1 MRRKRTSRGLGIQ
14 ICIESR
20 EDKRDDANKEPEKM
34 ETNYGDDRE
43 KAPTVDAVDDSIP
56 YDGKGKGEQPEH
68 HAIHSF
74 THCIALTLYIS

>member
-1 MRRKRTSRGLGIQ
+1 
-14 ICIESR
+14 
-20 EDKRDDANKEPEKM
+20 M

-43 KAPTVDAVDDSIP
+43 KAPTIDAVDDSIP

-74 THCIALTLYIS
+74 THCIALTLYISQRT